1 MLSRLDLNVKNPC
14 PTNSVIDSGFS
25 KAFNGLE
32 QLTNLFKRFSV
43 IKDRRMNR
51 HKILIV
57 DDEERNIKLLKAML
71 MADDYQCFCAVD
83 GNEALETVNDIKP
96 DLILLDVM
104 MPGINGYEVCFRL
117 KENEQTRMIPIVMVT
132 ALKEKEDR
140 IRSINSGA
148 DDFISKPVDRI
159 ELLTRVKSLLRI
171 KSYHDDLVES
181 YRELAEKNVKL
192 QNLEKMKEGLT
203 NMIIHDLNS
212 PLSSIMAGLE
222 LVQMDQENCYED
234 NPEIIKRCFNSCS
247 EMILMIRSILDIHKM
262 EEEKLNLDKKMIH
275 MEELINDV
283 LVQFKEKTDL
293 EQISLSFS
301 GNGNIPSIQVDGGL
315 IKRVMANLINNSV
328 RHTPR
333 GGKIEIAVDF
343 IPEKGNVC
351 VNVKDNGDGLA
362 PEYHKKIFE
371 IFEQVTLKKEG
382 VNLGTSGLGL
392 NFCKLAIE
400 THGGK
405 IWVESKGEGMG
416 CTFTFI
422 LPV

>member
-1 MLSRLDLNVKNPC
+1 
-14 PTNSVIDSGFS
+14 
-25 KAFNGLE
+25 
-32 QLTNLFKRFSV
+32 
-43 IKDRRMNR
+43 MNR

-117 KENEQTRMIPIVMVT
+117 KENEKTKMIPIVMVT

-192 QNLEKMKEGLT
+192 QDLEKIKEGLT
-203 NMIIHDLNS
+203 HMIIHDLNS
-212 PLSSIMAGLE
+212 PISTIMAGLE
-222 LVQMDQENCYED
+222 LVQMDKENYYED

-275 MEELINDV
+275 TEEFINDV
-283 LVQFKEKTDL
+283 LVQFKAKVDL

-301 GNGNIPSIQVDGGL
+301 GNGNIPSIQVDGSL
-315 IKRVMANLINNSV
+315 IKRVMSNLINNSL
-328 RHTPR
+328 RHTPK
-333 GGKIEIAVDF
+333 GGKIEVAVDF
-343 IPEKGNVC
+343 LPEKGSVC
-351 VNVKDNGDGLA
+351 VKVKDNGDGLA

-371 IFEQVTLKKEG
+371 KFEQITLKKEG
-382 VNLGTSGLGL
+382 ANLGTSGLGL

-400 THGGK
+400 AHGGK

-416 CTFTFI
+416 CTFSFM